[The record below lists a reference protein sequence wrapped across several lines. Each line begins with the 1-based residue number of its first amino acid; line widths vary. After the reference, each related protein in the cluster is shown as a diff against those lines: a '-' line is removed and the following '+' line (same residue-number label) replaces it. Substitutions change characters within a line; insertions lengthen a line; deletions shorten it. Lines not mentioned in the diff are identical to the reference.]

1 MAPVKALFKAD
12 GSEVGI
18 FFPKQKFDS
27 YAEWDLRDI
36 DFVEDDS
43 DILHALKMAVVDIY
57 HSRLKERQRRKKII
71 RDHGLINLRK
81 FQLMER

>member
-1 MAPVKALFKAD
+1 MTPIKALLKAD

-18 FFPKQKFDS
+18 FFPKQEFDN

-43 DILHALKMAVVDIY
+43 DILHGNIL
-57 HSRLKERQRRKKII
+57 
-71 RDHGLINLRK
+71 
-81 FQLMER
+81 FQ